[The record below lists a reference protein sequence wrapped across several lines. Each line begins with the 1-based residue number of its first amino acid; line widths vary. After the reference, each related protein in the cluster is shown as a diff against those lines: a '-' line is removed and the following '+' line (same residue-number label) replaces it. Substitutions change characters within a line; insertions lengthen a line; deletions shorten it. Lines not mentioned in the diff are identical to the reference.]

1 VSGKLKGWQ
10 DPLILTSKRKKV
22 EKDTYITDL
31 ENKISER
38 LMAKTGVKQLRN
50 GGVIEIRFSS
60 SDDLDR
66 LVDIIMSG
74 DDR

>member
-1 VSGKLKGWQ
+1 
-10 DPLILTSKRKKV
+10 
-22 EKDTYITDL
+22 
-31 ENKISER
+31 
-38 LMAKTGVKQLRN
+38 MAKTGVKQLRN